1 MRRQI
6 IAAVSM
12 AFALVAATTW
22 AAAPAMAAPAVP
34 VPQAPTTTWVMPD
47 VRNMVLQQAVNAVF
61 DVTGDVEL
69 DLRLVD
75 RKNNQ
80 QVLNLTN
87 WSVCAQSPGAGR
99 EISQKTMRVILYVKR
114 FNQRGCS

>member
-1 MRRQI
+1 MT
-6 IAAVSM
+6 M
-12 AFALVAATTW
+12 AFALFAATTG
-22 AAAPAMAAPAVP
+22 AAVPVMAAPAVP
-34 VPQAPTTTWVMPD
+34 VPQAPTTAWVMPD

-87 WSVCAQSPGAGR
+87 WSVCAQSPRAGS
-99 EISQKTMRVILYVKR
+99 EISQKTKRVVLAVKR